1 MFIHMLLHTHAQA
14 HTHTHTHRHTHYV
27 LSLSVSRSH
36 FSADYLSVELEEIQ
50 SDQVIVYSQR
60 KGTEMLTVSHGPT
73 DR

>member
-1 MFIHMLLHTHAQA
+1 MFVHMLLHTHAQA
-14 HTHTHTHRHTHYV
+14 QTHRHTHYV
-27 LSLSVSRSH
+27 LSLSLSRSH
-36 FSADYLSVELEEIQ
+36 FSADYLSVELQEIQ